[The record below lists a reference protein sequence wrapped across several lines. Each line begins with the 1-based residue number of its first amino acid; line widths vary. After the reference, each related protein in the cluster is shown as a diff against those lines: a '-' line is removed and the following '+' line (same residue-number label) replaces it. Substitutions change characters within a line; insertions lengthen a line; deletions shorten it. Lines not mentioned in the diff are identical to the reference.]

1 MPLDRH
7 CPVEQRVF
15 RRLERFADAFEERTA
30 PGHLLEVLEDESA
43 SLDGTKLGQEP
54 ERFVEDNL
62 VWEVLEA
69 LYYEPLP
76 RPQNAAR
83 FTQSTPDFTVTNLDF
98 GFDFLVFGEVK
109 PLNDFESA
117 KEDMM
122 NYLQEDLEKHVVAF
136 ATDGLTWEVY
146 FRSRKQV
153 QSTCVTNASLR
164 QALEPLTNR
173 HVENGDYDSHELR
186 KKMVGV
192 DTLTKSE
199 VEEEVRSR
207 VEEGSWER
215 V

>member
-15 RRLERFADAFEERTA
+15 RRLEMFVDAFKDRKA
-30 PGHLLEVLEDESA
+30 PGHLQEVLDDEDESL
-43 SLDGTKLGQEP
+43 SGREIGQDP

-62 VWEVLEA
+62 IWQVLDA
-69 LYYEPLP
+69 LGYNPLP
-76 RPQNAAR
+76 RPHNSPR

-117 KEDMM
+117 KEDVM
-122 NYLQEDLEKHVVAF
+122 NYLEEDLEKHVVAF

-164 QALEPLTNR
+164 QALEPLINR
-173 HVENGDYDSHELR
+173 HMENGDYDSHELR
-186 KKMVGV
+186 KNMVGV
-192 DTLTKSE
+192 DTLTKSK
-199 VEEEVRSR
+199 VEEEVWSR
-207 VEEGSWER
+207 VERRSWESN
-215 V
+215 